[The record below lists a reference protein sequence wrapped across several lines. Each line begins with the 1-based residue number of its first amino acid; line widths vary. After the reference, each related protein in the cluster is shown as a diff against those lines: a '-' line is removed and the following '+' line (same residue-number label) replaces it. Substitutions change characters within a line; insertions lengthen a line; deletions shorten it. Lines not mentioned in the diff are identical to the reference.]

1 MSMTI
6 GNRSKPLIGNGAWA
20 VYVTNKEARN
30 KYSFTIECSGECY
43 WIVEGTRVTE
53 SEFNQMFPVGLINRC
68 THRHLDSRQNI
79 F

>member
-20 VYVTNKEARN
+20 NYAANKRERQN
-30 KYSFTIECSGECY
+30 YTQRFDCEGNCYFFKDGE
-43 WIVEGTRVTE
+43 TLTE
-53 SEFNQMFPVGLINRC
+53 SEFNNRLPIGLIDRSNHIR
-68 THRHLDSRQNI
+68 LDSRQNI